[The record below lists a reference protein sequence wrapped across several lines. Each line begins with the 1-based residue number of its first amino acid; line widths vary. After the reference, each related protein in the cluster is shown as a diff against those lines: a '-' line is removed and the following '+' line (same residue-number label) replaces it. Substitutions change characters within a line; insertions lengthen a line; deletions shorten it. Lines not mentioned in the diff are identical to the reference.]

1 MVDVSQPETERV
13 VYGTEPGLTP
23 AEFVDVLERSG
34 LAQRRPV
41 GKPHVIAAM
50 LKHADII
57 LCARAGGRLIG
68 VSRALTDFSYCC
80 YLSDLAVDR
89 AWQGRGIGTELMRRT
104 RALAGGEAVVLLL
117 LSAPDAMGYYPKAGM
132 EKFENCFGWKRGA

>member
-1 MVDVSQPETERV
+1 MSADPAAV
-13 VYGTEPGLTP
+13 VYATEPGLTP
-23 AEFVDVLERSG
+23 AEFIDVLERSG

-50 LKHADII
+50 LRHADII
-57 LCARAGGRLIG
+57 LTARSGGRLIG
-68 VSRALTDFSYCC
+68 VSRAITDFSYCC

-104 RALAGGEAVVLLL
+104 RTLAGGAAVVLLL
-117 LSAPDAMGYYPKAGM
+117 LSAPDAMAYYPKAGM
-132 EKFENCFGWKRGA
+132 EKFENCFGWKRGS